1 MGKYLRVF
9 SRIPAFRFRNDRLH
23 CHDDRLRCRELPGS
37 PYMKTVVMAMKTV
50 VRRKNRAP
58 HGKEPSQDLIWNPQK
73 LFEDPF
79 AEGIKAVFKVFFII
93 RGGYLRQLLV
103 IRLIC
108 SGYSCFSNRAIR
120 FSVDGCVLIMYSVK
134 VGRSP

>member
-79 AEGIKAVFKVFFII
+79 AEGVKAVFKVFFTI
-93 RGGYLRQLLV
+93 RGRLPASIACHTLDLLRLQLFLQP
-103 IRLIC
+103 C
-108 SGYSCFSNRAIR
+108 NSFFG
-120 FSVDGCVLIMYSVK
+120 
-134 VGRSP
+134 

>member
-1 MGKYLRVF
+1 MEKYLRVF

-23 CHDDRLRCRELPGS
+23 RHNDRLRCRELQGS
-37 PYMKTVVMAMKTV
+37 PYMKTVVMAIKTV

-58 HGKEPSQDLIWNPQK
+58 HGKEPSQDLIWDPQK

-79 AEGIKAVFKVFFII
+79 AEGIKAVFKVFFTI

>member
-58 HGKEPSQDLIWNPQK
+58 HGKEPSQDLIWDPQK

-79 AEGIKAVFKVFFII
+79 AEGIKAVFKVFFTI
-93 RGGYLRQLLV
+93 RGGLPASIACHTLDLLRLQLFLQP
-103 IRLIC
+103 C
-108 SGYSCFSNRAIR
+108 NSFFG
-120 FSVDGCVLIMYSVK
+120 
-134 VGRSP
+134 

>member
-37 PYMKTVVMAMKTV
+37 PYMKTVVMAIKTV

-58 HGKEPSQDLIWNPQK
+58 HGKEPFQDLIWDPQK

-79 AEGIKAVFKVFFII
+79 AEGIKAVFKVFFTI
-93 RGGYLRQLLV
+93 RGEGLTDVNCLSY
-103 IRLIC
+103 
-108 SGYSCFSNRAIR
+108 A
-120 FSVDGCVLIMYSVK
+120 
-134 VGRSP
+134 

>member
-1 MGKYLRVF
+1 MEKYLRVF

-79 AEGIKAVFKVFFII
+79 AEGVKAVFKVFFTI
-93 RGGYLRQLLV
+93 RGRLPASIACHTLDLLRLQLFLQP
-103 IRLIC
+103 C
-108 SGYSCFSNRAIR
+108 NSFFG
-120 FSVDGCVLIMYSVK
+120 
-134 VGRSP
+134 